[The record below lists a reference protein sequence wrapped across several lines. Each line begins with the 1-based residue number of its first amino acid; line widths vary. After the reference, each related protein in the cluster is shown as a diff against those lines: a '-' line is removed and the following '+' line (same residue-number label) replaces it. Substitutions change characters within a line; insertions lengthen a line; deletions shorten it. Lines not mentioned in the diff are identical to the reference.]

1 MRPEGEQRW
10 SAHRK
15 QVIITAVTTPS
26 GEPTTGNYDRN
37 IVFADCTKLNQG
49 SFTVLY
55 RRVLEPAFPPSELEG
70 LHTLMCA
77 YLSGGPGFL
86 SLVALRGSE
95 PVGVALGEFHAPSG
109 ILMLGYLAVRDDQR
123 GLGVGTALLERALP
137 SWRTAVNPI
146 AVLAEVE
153 DPQSHSKS
161 QYGDPAARLRFYERF
176 GSQVIPVQYFQPR
189 LAPELPRVHGMFLIC
204 LDRGLNSIS
213 ADAVAKF
220 LDNYI
225 AVCEGKPADSSDAE
239 YLKLNGQLRSWGDNV
254 PLWPLPK
261 GSEIPSAKALRSNN
275 VSNRH

>member
-1 MRPEGEQRW
+1 MRPEAEQCW
-10 SAHRK
+10 SADRK

-26 GEPTTGNYDRN
+26 GEPTTGNNDRN
-37 IVFADCTKLNQG
+37 IVFADCTELDQG
-49 SFTVLY
+49 SFTMLY
-55 RRVLEPAFPPSELEG
+55 RRVLEPAFPPSELED
-70 LHTLMCA
+70 LDTLMCA
-77 YLSGGPGFL
+77 YLSGGAGFL

-95 PVGVALGEFHAPSG
+95 AVGVALGEFHAPSG

-153 DPQSHSKS
+153 DPRSHSKS

-176 GSQVIPVQYFQPR
+176 GSQVLPVQYFQPR
-189 LAPELPRVHGMFLIC
+189 LAPELPRVHGMFLVC
-204 LDRGLNSIS
+204 LDPGLNSIS

-225 AVCEGKPADSSDAE
+225 AVCEGGPTDSSDPE
-239 YLKLNGQLRSWGDNV
+239 YSKLNGQVRSWGDNV
-254 PLWPLPK
+254 PLWPLAK
-261 GSEIPSAKALRSNN
+261 GSEIPSA
-275 VSNRH
+275 